1 MSLGYVRWRID
12 RFLHPTVGDSFQTDR
27 ALHSFIEGGFFGKGP
42 GEGTI
47 KTVLP
52 DAHTDFI
59 FAVIAEEYGVLAC
72 LVLLALF
79 VLVAV
84 RVFSRHVDQSGGFA
98 PLASAGLTL
107 LFVAAGDHQ
116 HGGQRRAR
124 PGQGHD
130 AALHLQRRLLHACG
144 RLDNGHAAGRDPA
157 PARSGARQKAGIRV
171 QACNLR
177 RQSGMGAAV
186 AARSVMLA
194 AGGTGGHLF
203 PAFALAQELGRRAIP
218 VDLVTDMR
226 GDRYGAD
233 FPARA
238 VYRVPSA
245 TLAQRSLLGAARTS
259 WMLLRGIAAAFKLL
273 GEVRPAAVVGFGGY
287 PAFPPLVAAR
297 LRRIPTAVHEQNA
310 VLGRANRMLATRV
323 DAIATSFEP
332 TKHLEGPALGPRAS
346 HRQPGARPGDRL
358 VGAGL
363 SGAHPRGAVLAAGV
377 RRQPGRALLL
387 RHAPPGAGAAA
398 G

>member
-1 MSLGYVRWRID
+1 
-12 RFLHPTVGDSFQTDR
+12 
-27 ALHSFIEGGFFGKGP
+27 
-42 GEGTI
+42 
-47 KTVLP
+47 
-52 DAHTDFI
+52 
-59 FAVIAEEYGVLAC
+59 
-72 LVLLALF
+72 
-79 VLVAV
+79 
-84 RVFSRHVDQSGGFA
+84 
-98 PLASAGLTL
+98 
-107 LFVAAGDHQ
+107 
-116 HGGQRRAR
+116 
-124 PGQGHD
+124 
-130 AALHLQRRLLHACG
+130 
-144 RLDNGHAAGRDPA
+144 
-157 PARSGARQKAGIRV
+157 
-171 QACNLR
+171 
-177 RQSGMGAAV
+177 MGAEV

-332 TKHLEGPALGPRAS
+332 TKHLEGPARARARLTGNPVRDLVIDWSAQGYQAPAREGPFSLLVFGGSQGARFFSDTLPPALALLPAEMRAS
-346 HRQPGARPGDRL
+346 LFVVQQCREEDLARVEAAYR
-358 VGAGL
+358 
-363 SGAHPRGAVLAAGV
+363 AAGV
-377 RRQPGRALLL
+377 RAHLATFFANLPEEMAKAHLVIGRAGASTVAELTVMGRPAILVPLPHAIDNDQLKNATRLAESGGAWCIEQKELTPERLASAIGRLLG
-387 RHAPPGAGAAA
+387 APDMLAEAAA
-398 G
+398 AAKRQGRPDAVVRLADLVEELVGSRRKNA